1 MLYNFS
7 SLISEYGM
15 IPNGNRVYFSKR
27 SQPPLYIAM
36 VDAYYEVLV
45 YNGSES
51 FERFGFN
58 NMKFNFIYC
67 LFQKTQD
74 LMLVRELIDKMEME
88 FMFWIENRMT
98 TVIVGDEEHRLAHYV
113 SNVSYPRPGKVLIN
127 IDIEIVVQK

>member
-45 YNGSES
+45 YNGSQS

-58 NMKFNFIYC
+58 NTKFRLY
-67 LFQKTQD
+67 L
-74 LMLVRELIDKMEME
+74 LLVS
-88 FMFWIENRMT
+88 ENSR
-98 TVIVGDEEHRLAHYV
+98 
-113 SNVSYPRPGKVLIN
+113 SYACERT
-127 IDIEIVVQK
+127 D